1 MRVRDRNAA
10 EAAFNK
16 KQMREAD
23 IDAVLKQEDAR
34 RDLAVQNMQR
44 LRALRIQRENQIVDK
59 IRKRA

>member
-1 MRVRDRNAA
+1 MRVRDRQAA

-23 IDAVLKQEDAR
+23 IDAALKQEAAR

-44 LRALRIQRENQIVDK
+44 LRALRIQRENQLVDK